1 MRIFH
6 DGRTGSIRIIARD
19 DAESARTLADD
30 DAGDSQES
38 PQPHTRGGRP
48 VLQTPVPTLLP
59 DRDVRG
65 ASLSPQGSGTRPND

>member
-19 DAESARTLADD
+19 DAESARTMADD
-30 DAGDSQES
+30 DGGDAPES

-48 VLQTPVPTLLP
+48 VLQTPVPTSMP
-59 DRDVRG
+59 DRA
-65 ASLSPQGSGTRPND
+65 ASDPRGSGALPNE

>member
-19 DAESARTLADD
+19 EAELARTMADD
-30 DAGDSQES
+30 DTGDAPES

-48 VLQTPVPTLLP
+48 VLQSPMATSLP
-59 DRDVRG
+59 EG
-65 ASLSPQGSGTRPND
+65 PANGTTTNPQGSPPRPNE